1 MATAG
6 AKSSFRVAAEVLR
19 RRGARETGPPSGC
32 QIHGDPLFATV
43 VRYALGRGWG
53 AAPAGDV
60 RSGAAPARFV
70 WLSSDGA
77 VCWVGL
83 VGLPR
88 RSVGDELHGDR
99 FGFGRAVFAQRVFV
113 VAAAVDESLPGGV
126 GVAGAAAVLAGLV
139 GHLSQDDEDEAGARV
154 LVPAGGSSGID
165 LVVDRDEALVRSD
178 GPRRRGGLVLWWVVR
193 GRPTCVGQPLR
204 SRQRA
209 GDAAPERSGAAR
221 CYVNSG
227 LRRDRTAGLGGSRP
241 PEEMRCRRQV
251 ASARWPHGHDRAL
264 AQARGPRAGLSA
276 HARVRGCRMLRPDVA
291 DVSRPRLME

>member
-1 MATAG
+1 MEIP
-6 AKSSFRVAAEVLR
+6 SSQRWF
-19 RRGARETGPPSGC
+19 GMPSG
-32 QIHGDPLFATV
+32 GV
-43 VRYALGRGWG
+43 GSGSGWG
-53 AAPAGDV
+53 RAFRS
-60 RSGAAPARFV
+60 RSGAFRLAFV
-70 WLSSDGA
+70 RRGSVLGWA
-77 VCWVGL
+77 
-83 VGLPR
+83 R
-88 RSVGDELHGDR
+88 RSSAALRGDELHGDR

-209 GDAAPERSGAAR
+209 GDAAPEGA
-221 CYVNSG
+221 V
-227 LRRDRTAGLGGSRP
+227 RP
-241 PEEMRCRRQV
+241 G
-251 ASARWPHGHDRAL
+251 AT
-264 AQARGPRAGLSA
+264 
-276 HARVRGCRMLRPDVA
+276 
-291 DVSRPRLME
+291 

>member
-32 QIHGDPLFATV
+32 QIHGDPLFCSGGL
-43 VRYALGRGWG
+43 RYALGRGWG
-53 AAPAGDV
+53 AAPLGTCV
-60 RSGAAPARFV
+60 PEPLRARFV

-99 FGFGRAVFAQRVFV
+99 FGFGRAVFVQRAAPA

-139 GHLSQDDEDEAGARV
+139 GHLSRDDEDEAGARV

-209 GDAAPERSGAAR
+209 GDAAPERQRCGPVLRKFWVATRPNRWAR
-221 CYVNSG
+221 RVAPT
-227 LRRDRTAGLGGSRP
+227 RRNALPTTGRLG
-241 PEEMRCRRQV
+241 
-251 ASARWPHGHDRAL
+251 AL
-264 AQARGPRAGLSA
+264 AP
-276 HARVRGCRMLRPDVA
+276 
-291 DVSRPRLME
+291 RPRSRVSSRREGRAQGCQLTRA